1 MRFLALILALVA
13 PSPAEAQQVP
23 ARPADVASVEATL
36 AAVYDAISGPAGAP
50 RDWERFR
57 SLFAADARLIPTT
70 RGPEGWLA
78 RTQTVEEWIQAADGW
93 FRENA
98 FYEEEVARVVE
109 TYGHI
114 AHAFSTYVSRRA
126 PGADPFA
133 RGINSIQLFSDGAR
147 WWVVTIMWD
156 HEANAGP
163 VPERYLPRR

>member
-1 MRFLALILALVA
+1 MCRLVLMLALLAPGWA
-13 PSPAEAQQVP
+13 AAQEP
-23 ARPADVASVEATL
+23 GARPADVASAEAIL

-50 RDWERFR
+50 RDWARFR

-70 RGPEGWLA
+70 RVPEGWMP

-98 FYEEEVARVVE
+98 FYEEEIARVVE
-109 TYGHI
+109 TYGHVT
-114 AHAFSTYVSRRA
+114 HAFSTYVSRRA
-126 PGADPFA
+126 PGAEPFA
-133 RGINSIQLFSDGAR
+133 RGINSIQLFHDGAR